1 MYYFII
7 SGIKNAGK
15 TTCVCNLYNYLIS
28 KGYMDVVPPIKKN
41 NDIISLLSYQQQFVL
56 INSASDN
63 EQERMALESFINT
76 HKLFKDKQYSNLV
89 IITALR
95 EWATGKYNC
104 DIRKAYEN
112 TLGLNARS
120 SANLVDITIG
130 IDTNNIHKTQESTYF
145 YFITNMA
152 INMICSPPFCL

>member
-1 MYYFII
+1 MRYFII

-15 TTCVCNLYNYLIS
+15 TTCVCNLYSYLIS
-28 KGYMDVVPPIKKN
+28 KGYRDVVPPIKN
-41 NDIISLLSYQQQFVL
+41 NDIISLLSNQQQFVL

-76 HKLFKDKQYSNLV
+76 HNLFKDEQYSNLV

-104 DIRKAYEN
+104 KIRKAYEN

-130 IDTNNIHKTQESTYF
+130 IDTNNMHQNQKSAYF
-145 YFITNMA
+145 YFITDMA
-152 INMICSPPFCL
+152 RKMISSPPFYL